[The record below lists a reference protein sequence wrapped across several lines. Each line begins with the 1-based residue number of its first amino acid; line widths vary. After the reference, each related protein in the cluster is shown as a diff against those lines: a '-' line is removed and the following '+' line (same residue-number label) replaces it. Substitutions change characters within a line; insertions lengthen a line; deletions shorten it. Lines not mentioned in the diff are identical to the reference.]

1 MFERRVFIDESIKA
15 TFSFDTSSS
24 GPLAN
29 PEKLT
34 YITDIIYNG
43 DAVGHV
49 TMTNAEFEFKIW
61 DYIQVF
67 T

>member
-1 MFERRVFIDESIKA
+1 MFERRVFIDETVTA

-29 PEKLT
+29 PNKIS

-49 TMTNAEFEFKIW
+49 TMTSPEF
-61 DYIQVF
+61 
-67 T
+67 